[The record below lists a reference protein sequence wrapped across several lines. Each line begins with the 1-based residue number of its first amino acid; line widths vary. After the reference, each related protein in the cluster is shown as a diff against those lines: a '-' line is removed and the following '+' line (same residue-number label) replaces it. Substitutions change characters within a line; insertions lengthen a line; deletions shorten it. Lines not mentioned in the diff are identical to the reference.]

1 MSEMD
6 AENTLRA
13 VIAWA
18 RHSEFSIMTNIRK
31 HSASKASMSLVNAGF
46 GLSHWCPDLAQS

>member
-31 HSASKASMSLVNAGF
+31 HSASKAEREF
-46 GLSHWCPDLAQS
+46 GGPTS